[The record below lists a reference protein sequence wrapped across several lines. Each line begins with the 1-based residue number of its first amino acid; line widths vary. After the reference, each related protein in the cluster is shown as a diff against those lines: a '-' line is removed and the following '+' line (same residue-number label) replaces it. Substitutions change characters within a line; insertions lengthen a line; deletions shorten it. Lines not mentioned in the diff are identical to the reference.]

1 MESSLGFEFGDP
13 ANQRRE
19 TFQPRMSTVYSPS
32 RDCFMKIVVAL
43 LAAFL
48 ITLSLRVA
56 AQESAHFEFSG
67 SLGGAPADTRARRER
82 FEEIFEAVTERLGV
96 SLDYTM
102 TVTFAAP
109 NPGPCRSRGATMV
122 SPTGSEKDF
131 PPRIFIFADGN
142 TDPKEISAIWAH
154 ELGHALQYSAVEGGR
169 SPGSIFIEGFATW
182 AAGPYWLEWQGAT
195 SFQSLVASYIAAGT
209 YLPLHE
215 NAFLDTLS
223 EDAVSRFG
231 DECLSRRDVIYSEWA
246 AFIEDLV
253 EQHGRERLYSLF
265 QTPPLVSV
273 EEQTRFTQPNFPA
286 VYGSSLERL
295 EAEWLER
302 VARHHVVE

>member
-1 MESSLGFEFGDP
+1 
-13 ANQRRE
+13 
-19 TFQPRMSTVYSPS
+19 
-32 RDCFMKIVVAL
+32 MKAVVAL
-43 LAAFL
+43 LAALL
-48 ITLSLRVA
+48 IALQRAA

-67 SLGGAPADTRARRER
+67 SLGDTPADTRALRER

-96 SLDYTM
+96 SLNYAV

-122 SPTGSEKDF
+122 PPVGSENDF

-154 ELGHALQYSAVEGGR
+154 ELGHAHQFSVVDGGR
-169 SPGSIFIEGFATW
+169 SVGSIFTEGFATW

-231 DECLSRRDVIYSEWA
+231 DDCLRRRDVIYSEWA
-246 AFIEDLV
+246 AFIEHLV
-253 EQHGRERLYSLF
+253 EEHGRERLYSLF

-273 EEQTRFTQPNFPA
+273 EEHTRFTQPNFPA

-302 VARHHVVE
+302 VAPDEPRAWLPGRFVE